1 MNTVICRFHEH
12 LFYTNPEHFMKR
24 LMLFGLL
31 IFGSVSAYAQVRF
44 TQPLDATEC
53 SNTFFK
59 ALLEEDSNALNN
71 VLADD
76 FSIISFDGRQ
86 IDRDMLSQAVA
97 QGYITV
103 ETGMLSGSRT
113 RDYGDVGVVTGTWNV
128 KGKIESNSFQN
139 EVTYTAVSVKKG
151 GTWKVATVQLTPIR

>member
-1 MNTVICRFHEH
+1 MNISFIPITDI
-12 LFYTNPEHFMKR
+12 FMKR
-24 LMLFGLL
+24 LLLFGLL
-31 IFGSVSAYAQVRF
+31 TFGSVSAYAQASF
-44 TQPLDATEC
+44 ASPLNATEC
-53 SNTFFK
+53 SNAFFK

-76 FSIISFDGRQ
+76 FSIVSFDGRQ

-97 QGYITV
+97 QGYLTV

-128 KGKIESNSFQN
+128 KGKIESNGFQN
-139 EVTYTAVSVKKG
+139 EVTYTVVSVKKG
-151 GTWKVATVQLTPIR
+151 GNWKVATVQLTPVQ

>member
-1 MNTVICRFHEH
+1 
-12 LFYTNPEHFMKR
+12 MKR

-31 IFGSVSAYAQVRF
+31 TFSSVSTYAQAGF
-44 TQPLDATEC
+44 ASPLDATEC

-71 VLADD
+71 ILSDD
-76 FSIISFDGRQ
+76 FSIVSFDGRQ

-97 QGYITV
+97 QGYLTV
-103 ETGMLSGSRT
+103 ETGMLSGTRT

-128 KGKIESNSFQN
+128 KGKIESNGFRN
-139 EVTYTAVSVKKG
+139 EVTYTVVSVRKG
-151 GTWKVATVQLTPIR
+151 GNWKVATVQLTPVQ

>member
-1 MNTVICRFHEH
+1 
-12 LFYTNPEHFMKR
+12 MKR

-31 IFGSVSAYAQVRF
+31 TFGSFSAHAQVSF
-44 TQPLDATEC
+44 SQPLDATEC

-71 VLADD
+71 VLAND

-86 IDRDMLSQAVA
+86 IDRDMLAQAVA

-113 RDYGDVGVVTGTWNV
+113 RNYGDVGVVTGTWNV
-128 KGKIESNSFQN
+128 KGKIESNGFQN
-139 EVTYTAVSVKKG
+139 EVTYTVVAVKKG
-151 GTWKVATVQLTPIR
+151 GNWKVATVQLTPVQ